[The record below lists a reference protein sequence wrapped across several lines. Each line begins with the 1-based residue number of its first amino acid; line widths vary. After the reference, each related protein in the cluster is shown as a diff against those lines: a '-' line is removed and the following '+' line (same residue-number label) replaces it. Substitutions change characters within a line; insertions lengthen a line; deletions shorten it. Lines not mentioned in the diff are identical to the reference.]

1 MADLLRLLPVTWLF
15 RLRVDLFRKAHLHT
29 GFRLIL
35 QVLFHRVVPH
45 RVDFPPKSAEELERM
60 TMTLRRWFPRFD
72 RERWV
77 DAFLVFYVLV
87 LFAGLLSEWLDL
99 GWFDFLLPR

>member
-1 MADLLRLLPVTWLF
+1 
-15 RLRVDLFRKAHLHT
+15 
-29 GFRLIL
+29 
-35 QVLFHRVVPH
+35 
-45 RVDFPPKSAEELERM
+45 M